1 MNSSYNMA
9 PNETRTLE
17 DSCDVPYFILLRAEV
32 DLVRF
37 EDYFFDVKPSEAE
50 MISIVARNADTPT
63 KKFIL
68 EQRDKINTWRKF
80 KIRIKKH
87 AQEIALETTL
97 KQRQR
102 PGEKTS
108 TWLRRTI
115 YTISF
120 VGFET
125 KFANMIIRETTNNLE
140 SRRLLDRF
148 YFNRPD
154 LAEIKDIIKD
164 IERAEYDEEWQ
175 MNHKKMIKAKRY
187 KQNSGSYK
195 EQIKDSDIQ
204 SRERIAEENKIAVN
218 FIDTDSKTNNI
229 KKEKIKLNKESVD
242 AIIDSGSEVN
252 IVSKALVKLKAFP
265 TMNTQKITLNNIC
278 GTFADVQETTIL
290 TIEMND
296 CIIHTPFLVVD
307 TEKEDTVLLGY
318 PTIEM
323 KRSKRKD
330 LDELIRKFH
339 PIFDG
344 KPSLGYEKIQC
355 EIPTVPNK
363 RVYVKYRSI
372 PEKYIT
378 ESKSAI
384 KKLIDNGYIEPSTSS
399 WCNPIR
405 PVLKEDGS
413 IRITSNMQFLNNL
426 VEQNNYTIPHIQRVI
441 EKTQGMK
448 WFSVIDLKDGYFQIK
463 LKAEDKYKTAFYFE
477 NKLYQWTR
485 MPQGL

>member
-1 MNSSYNMA
+1 
-9 PNETRTLE
+9 
-17 DSCDVPYFILLRAEV
+17 
-32 DLVRF
+32 
-37 EDYFFDVKPSEAE
+37 
-50 MISIVARNADTPT
+50 
-63 KKFIL
+63 
-68 EQRDKINTWRKF
+68 
-80 KIRIKKH
+80 
-87 AQEIALETTL
+87 
-97 KQRQR
+97 
-102 PGEKTS
+102 
-108 TWLRRTI
+108 
-115 YTISF
+115 
-120 VGFET
+120 
-125 KFANMIIRETTNNLE
+125 MIIREATNNLE

-187 KQNSGSYK
+187 KQSSGSYK

-318 PTIEM
+318 PTIQM
-323 KRSKRKD
+323 IKSKRKD

-485 MPQGL
+485 MPQGFKNSPAVFQAVMDTILEPALNNACSVYLDDIIVYGKTESEHDQNIEKILNLLMQEGFKVNPKKMQYKQNPIKYLEV